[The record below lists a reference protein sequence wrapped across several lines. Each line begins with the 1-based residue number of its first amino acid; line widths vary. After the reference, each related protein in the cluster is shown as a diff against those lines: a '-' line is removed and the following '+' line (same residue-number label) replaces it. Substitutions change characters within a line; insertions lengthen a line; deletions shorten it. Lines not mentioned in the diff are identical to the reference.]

1 MNISSK
7 ITIKETLSN
16 KNNNRLIFALISSD
30 INTRNKKEQKGKLS
44 FMKKYSFIFLNI
56 IMDKHAS
63 INPMKKIKNNLTLL
77 FITIIKRTNK
87 QTIDSLLLLLIKTPI
102 ASRFRKNKSRSHRRI
117 TPSSHIRG
125 TLINNNNK
133 E

>member
-87 QTIDSLLLLLIKTPI
+87 QTIDSLLLLLIKAPMHLDLEKI
-102 ASRFRKNKSRSHRRI
+102 NQDRI
-117 TPSSHIRG
+117 GELPPLVTYG
-125 TLINNNNK
+125 GL
-133 E
+133 